1 MKASVFL
8 LFTALLFFAACKNEP
23 PASQAQTSLSSIP
36 SDTLPDEPSDEP
48 LPVTPVFLKKFTGK
62 VGGNEVEM
70 VLSSWGDGLLTGHY
84 FYKKQGKP
92 IELNGEMQED
102 NSFKISEYVGDN
114 ETGNFTGN
122 FANINRLTG
131 NWTSAD
137 QKKTFPFDLA
147 EAPSTDDKAGWTG
160 DWFFNDLWAGGFLL
174 IGNVTKNSFDF
185 ALSVS
190 SGGNSGIAEGQAKI
204 TLNKAVFETREFTDE
219 PCLLRFEHRGKGI
232 MIAQEGADF
241 ACGFGNGVQAN
252 GTFEPEKR
260 QVKPTLKVGKDESSI
275 FSSQAQHDAF
285 KKLTGD
291 SLYETFAF
299 NLQLISKSKP
309 NPKDK
314 LTDVSVVSGGV
325 QGLFSQCEAIII
337 SDPKGKFW
345 AATLDFDKSND
356 TQLVVRYVTNDERFK
371 SQLPATIE
379 DWRENFKDYRVVFEG
394 GKKQNL

>member
-1 MKASVFL
+1 
-8 LFTALLFFAACKNEP
+8 
-23 PASQAQTSLSSIP
+23 
-36 SDTLPDEPSDEP
+36 
-48 LPVTPVFLKKFTGK
+48 
-62 VGGNEVEM
+62 
-70 VLSSWGDGLLTGHY
+70 
-84 FYKKQGKP
+84 
-92 IELNGEMQED
+92 
-102 NSFKISEYVGDN
+102 
-114 ETGNFTGN
+114 
-122 FANINRLTG
+122 
-131 NWTSAD
+131 
-137 QKKTFPFDLA
+137 
-147 EAPSTDDKAGWTG
+147 
-160 DWFFNDLWAGGFLL
+160 
-174 IGNVTKNSFDF
+174 
-185 ALSVS
+185 
-190 SGGNSGIAEGQAKI
+190 
-204 TLNKAVFETREFTDE
+204 NKAVFETIEFTDE
-219 PCLLRFEHRGKGI
+219 PCLLRFEHRGKCI